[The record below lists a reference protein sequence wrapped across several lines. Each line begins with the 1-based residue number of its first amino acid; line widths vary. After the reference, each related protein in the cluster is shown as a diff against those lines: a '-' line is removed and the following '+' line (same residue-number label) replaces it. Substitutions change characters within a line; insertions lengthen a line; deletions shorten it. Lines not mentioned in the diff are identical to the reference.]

1 MPFSSKLIRERFSE
15 LVVSEFNDEGNFTNI
30 ASTTNFDTQ
39 SLIFVVDD
47 SQIPE
52 MDKHCP
58 AVVITTLETAKLIP
72 HKSIAIIAVNNVR
85 LAHALIKQEFYD
97 YESADPEWGMIHES
111 AIIHPSASIGK
122 DVRIGPNTIIS
133 KEARIGNATIIRAN
147 CVIEAGAEIG
157 QECII
162 HNLVNIGK
170 HCIIGD
176 RVTVRPG
183 AIIGNEGFGFA
194 QDDQKAY
201 HRIPQTGNVIINDD
215 AQIGSN
221 CNIDRATY
229 GSTIIGKGVKIDSLC
244 HIAHNVTIDENSLL
258 VSQTGIAGSSK
269 LGKRVIAS
277 GQTGILDHKTIVD
290 DVAMVHRCGVISDI
304 LTPGVW
310 AGLPPKPFKE
320 HVKGFSVQKKLDKLQ
335 REIASLKKE
344 LSNE

>member
-162 HNLVNIGK
+162 HNSANI
-170 HCIIGD
+170 CLLCTSPSPRD
-176 RVTVRPG
+176 L
-183 AIIGNEGFGFA
+183 
-194 QDDQKAY
+194 
-201 HRIPQTGNVIINDD
+201 
-215 AQIGSN
+215 
-221 CNIDRATY
+221 
-229 GSTIIGKGVKIDSLC
+229 STSRMPC
-244 HIAHNVTIDENSLL
+244 SA
-258 VSQTGIAGSSK
+258 
-269 LGKRVIAS
+269 
-277 GQTGILDHKTIVD
+277 
-290 DVAMVHRCGVISDI
+290 
-304 LTPGVW
+304 
-310 AGLPPKPFKE
+310 
-320 HVKGFSVQKKLDKLQ
+320 
-335 REIASLKKE
+335 
-344 LSNE
+344 